1 MKALQILGGAL
12 ETLQWHR
19 MRAALTVLGILIGI
33 AAVMITVGIGEGA
46 QLKVT
51 QQIASLGSNLLTVTP
66 GSSTSAS
73 GVRGGLGTANTL
85 TLQDA
90 QAISSPSVAPAVSGV
105 APEVTKSETLAN
117 GATTWT
123 TTVYGTTANWMSI
136 RSRTLSAGRFISASD
151 LASRSPV
158 VVLGALTAQELFGS
172 TDPVGDSVL
181 IGNLPATVIGVL
193 APIGSGTSAQT
204 NQDDLA
210 ILPITTAQ
218 TYLVGT
224 ANLESVKAIL
234 VKARSGSQLSAA
246 YQEIDHELLAL
257 HGIANPAN
265 ADFTI
270 TAEQSIVSVATSVTT
285 TLTYLLGSVAAVSL
299 LVGGVGVMNIMLV
312 SVTERRREIGLR
324 KALGATRRAI
334 QVQFLAEATVLGL
347 AGGLCGVGLGELGAL
362 ILPRIVGYPVSIPA
376 TATAAA
382 LVLAAVISIG
392 FGVYPAARAAR
403 LSPIDALR
411 SE

>member
-1 MKALQILGGAL
+1 MNAIQILGGAL
-12 ETLQWHR
+12 EALKWHR

-66 GSSTSAS
+66 GSSTSTS
-73 GVRGGLGTANTL
+73 GVKGGLGTANTL

-90 QAISSPSVAPAVSGV
+90 KAIESPKVAPAVSEV
-105 APEVTKSETLAN
+105 APEVAKSETLAN
-117 GATTWT
+117 GLTTWT
-123 TTVYGTTANWMSI
+123 TTVYGTTPDWASI
-136 RSRTLSAGRFISASD
+136 RSRKLLAGRFISATD
-151 LASRSPV
+151 LANRSPV
-158 VVLGALTAQELFGS
+158 VVLGALSAQELFG
-172 TDPVGDSVL
+172 TADPIGNSVL
-181 IGNLPATVIGVL
+181 IGNLPTTVIGVL
-193 APIGSGTSAQT
+193 APIGSGSSAQT

-218 TYLVGT
+218 TYLIGT

-234 VKARSGSQLSAA
+234 VKAQSESQLSAA

-324 KALGATRRAI
+324 KALGATRHAI
-334 QVQFLAEATVLGL
+334 EVQFLAEATTLGL
-347 AGGLCGVGLGELGAL
+347 VGGLCGVGLGEVGAL

-376 TATAAA
+376 AATAAA
-382 LVLAAVISIG
+382 LALAATVSIV
-392 FGVYPAARAAR
+392 FGVYPAVRAAR

>member
-1 MKALQILGGAL
+1 
-12 ETLQWHR
+12 
-19 MRAALTVLGILIGI
+19 
-33 AAVMITVGIGEGA
+33 
-46 QLKVT
+46 
-51 QQIASLGSNLLTVTP
+51 
-66 GSSTSAS
+66 
-73 GVRGGLGTANTL
+73 
-85 TLQDA
+85 
-90 QAISSPSVAPAVSGV
+90 
-105 APEVTKSETLAN
+105 
-117 GATTWT
+117 
-123 TTVYGTTANWMSI
+123 
-136 RSRTLSAGRFISASD
+136 
-151 LASRSPV
+151 
-158 VVLGALTAQELFGS
+158 
-172 TDPVGDSVL
+172 
-181 IGNLPATVIGVL
+181 VL